1 MTESRENIREKNLI
15 PFQPGQSGNPSGKA
29 KGQRD
34 YATIYREA
42 LIKLGTS
49 LNKTP
54 DDLELELL
62 QTGLLNA
69 KKGDYRFYK
78 DVLDRVHGT
87 PVNTTKV
94 DHTTL
99 GEKIDV
105 NKIDMDA
112 LITKI
117 DAELKEKKLN
127 GSSN

>member
-1 MTESRENIREKNLI
+1 MTENSEKNSGIANLK
-15 PFQPGQSGNPSGKA
+15 PFPPGVSGNPNGRP

-42 LIKLGTS
+42 LIKLGNS

-94 DHTTL
+94 DHTTQ
-99 GEKIDV
+99 GEKLDV
-105 NKIDMDA
+105 GVDVEAIAKRVA
-112 LITKI
+112 E
-117 DAELKEKKLN
+117 ELKQKKVY
-127 GSSN
+127 GDSK

>member
-1 MTESRENIREKNLI
+1 MSNPNPNPTTRFK
-15 PFQPGQSGNPSGKA
+15 PGESGNVNGRP

-42 LIKLGTS
+42 LIKLGNS

-94 DHTTL
+94 DHTSL
-99 GEKIDV
+99 GEKLTSSIDV
-105 NKIDMDA
+105 EDIAKKVA
-112 LITKI
+112 E
-117 DAELKEKKLN
+117 ELKTKKLN
-127 GSSN
+127 EKN

>member
-1 MTESRENIREKNLI
+1 MSNPNPNPTTRFK
-15 PFQPGQSGNPSGKA
+15 PGESGNVNGRP

-42 LIKLGTS
+42 LIKLGNS

-94 DHTTL
+94 DHTSL
-99 GEKIDV
+99 GEKLTSSIDV
-105 NKIDMDA
+105 EDIAK
-112 LITKI
+112 KV
-117 DAELKEKKLN
+117 AEEIKTKKLN
-127 GSSN
+127 EKN

>member
-1 MTESRENIREKNLI
+1 MSNEATQFK
-15 PFQPGQSGNPSGKA
+15 PGESGNPNGRP

-42 LIKLGTS
+42 LIKLGNS
-49 LNKTP
+49 LKKEP
-54 DDLELELL
+54 DELELELL

-78 DVLDRVHGT
+78 DVLDRIHGT

-99 GEKIDV
+99 GEKIDT
-105 NKIDMDA
+105 NKIDMDE
-112 LITKI
+112 LISKI
-117 DAELKEKKLN
+117 DEELKQKKLN
-127 GSSN
+127 GSAK